1 MAPKLQGREN
11 MALSNSAVR
20 SLILGQM
27 SYWWDRAVA
36 TRGAPLA
43 AGYIGHI
50 LHSLQDCHP
59 RGHERRT
66 TTSGMDEIGQ

>member
-59 RGHERRT
+59 RGHESRRT
-66 TTSGMDEIGQ
+66 DSRMNEIGQ